1 MFEVL
6 EGIKRRC
13 EELGMELP
21 SMLVADNCCQIE
33 KEAHKAMPDIQ
44 ICLDVY
50 HFMMRYIL
58 IYSRANSDI
67 IRSRYLAAIRRT
79 IERTRNDLA
88 PPYWIRQRNKT
99 SELDQRL
106 SLSCGILIFC

>member
-6 EGIKRRC
+6 EGINRRC

-58 IYSRANSDI
+58 SFIRAPILMLFVPDI
-67 IRSRYLAAIRRT
+67 LQQSSMA
-79 IERTRNDLA
+79 
-88 PPYWIRQRNKT
+88 
-99 SELDQRL
+99 
-106 SLSCGILIFC
+106 